1 MVQEESKKSGSDICS
16 YSAQCS
22 WNFEDC
28 RDAETDETKEVCRI
42 KLSPDGAL
50 TLQKSIQARFQF
62 NRHLTLKSPDELH
75 AITFFPEGKHKH
87 IKDRRCVAFYV
98 WQAISSLTH
107 GPILIKLFGCIELT
121 PNWCIVNISANFS
134 EKRSSGLRS
143 KQEIVDD
150 APVLGQLYAPQKF
163 HQNRSTGPG
172 GDSSSHIKC
181 NGSYVRISTEFPR
194 EVWFKF

>member
-1 MVQEESKKSGSDICS
+1 MSRGESIFDLAPELLNMVQEESKKSGSDICS

-75 AITFFPEGKHKH
+75 AITFFPEGK
-87 IKDRRCVAFYV
+87 Y
-98 WQAISSLTH
+98 
-107 GPILIKLFGCIELT
+107 
-121 PNWCIVNISANFS
+121 
-134 EKRSSGLRS
+134 
-143 KQEIVDD
+143 
-150 APVLGQLYAPQKF
+150 
-163 HQNRSTGPG
+163 HQYR
-172 GDSSSHIKC
+172 
-181 NGSYVRISTEFPR
+181 YRL
-194 EVWFKF
+194 

>member
-1 MVQEESKKSGSDICS
+1 MYRVKFRHLLIADVSRGESIFDLAPELLNMVQEESKKSGSDICS

-87 IKDRRCVAFYV
+87 KVYV
-98 WQAISSLTH
+98 T
-107 GPILIKLFGCIELT
+107 
-121 PNWCIVNISANFS
+121 
-134 EKRSSGLRS
+134 
-143 KQEIVDD
+143 
-150 APVLGQLYAPQKF
+150 
-163 HQNRSTGPG
+163 
-172 GDSSSHIKC
+172 
-181 NGSYVRISTEFPR
+181 
-194 EVWFKF
+194 

>member
-1 MVQEESKKSGSDICS
+1 MSRGESIFDLAPELLNMVQEESKKSGSDICS

-75 AITFFPEGKHKH
+75 AITFFPEGKHKQ
-87 IKDRRCVAFYV
+87 IQDLTVKVFTGFF
-98 WQAISSLTH
+98 AIYFTTLLTYH
-107 GPILIKLFGCIELT
+107 HSRVLP
-121 PNWCIVNISANFS
+121 S
-134 EKRSSGLRS
+134 ES
-143 KQEIVDD
+143 
-150 APVLGQLYAPQKF
+150 
-163 HQNRSTGPG
+163 
-172 GDSSSHIKC
+172 
-181 NGSYVRISTEFPR
+181 
-194 EVWFKF
+194 

>member
-1 MVQEESKKSGSDICS
+1 MSRGESIFDLAPELLNMVQEESKKSGSDICS

-87 IKDRRCVAFYV
+87 TKD
-98 WQAISSLTH
+98 
-107 GPILIKLFGCIELT
+107 LI
-121 PNWCIVNISANFS
+121 
-134 EKRSSGLRS
+134 
-143 KQEIVDD
+143 
-150 APVLGQLYAPQKF
+150 
-163 HQNRSTGPG
+163 
-172 GDSSSHIKC
+172 
-181 NGSYVRISTEFPR
+181 VRNSTEFRFPNKK
-194 EVWFKF
+194 KFN